1 MSLHR
6 PAGYGLVAVLAF
18 SVLLT
23 ACGGSAQKIVTSSP
37 QSPPPAPASAPRAS
51 ASALTAHPAGGG
63 SAAAANATAALTT
76 TGWIAGFKIAV
87 SQATVDRA
95 SQSLTLDVLV
105 TNTAQRDGGLNA
117 VSGELLLDP
126 GDQTGLV
133 GVSSIKP
140 GTDIVA
146 GSTAHGTLTFDVSPR
161 FSLDAAQL
169 VLGKPANHQWLVP
182 LQSGRPAT
190 GPAPVDLQPPA
201 TLRTASSVYFQITSA
216 QLLPWSCS
224 GITPFTAY
232 VPFDKHTSVVAITG
246 TVGAGK
252 LTSYAATIESVAITA
267 PDGTTATSTTAPL
280 KTWTSNQSLPN
291 IRQCLPVPA
300 DAHGQFTITISDQQH
315 STATAQITIP

>member
-6 PAGYGLVAVLAF
+6 PVGYSLAAVLAF

-23 ACGGSAQKIVTSSP
+23 ACGGSAQKAVTSSP
-37 QSPPPAPASAPRAS
+37 QSPPPAGVVSTPRS
-51 ASALTAHPAGGG
+51 TLSALSAKPAAAGG
-63 SAAAANATAALTT
+63 NATAALTRS
-76 TGWIAGFKIAV
+76 GWIAGFKIAV
-87 SQATVDRA
+87 SQATVDRS
-95 SQSLTLDVLV
+95 SQILTLDVLV
-105 TNTAQRDGGLNA
+105 TNTAQRDGGLTA
-117 VSGELLLDP
+117 VSTEILLDP

-133 GVSSIKP
+133 GVSGVKP

-146 GSTAHGTLTFDVSPR
+146 GSTAHGTLTFDIGTG
-161 FSLDAAQL
+161 FSLAAAVL
-169 VLGKPANHQWLVP
+169 VLGKPANHQWLLP

-190 GPAPVDLQPPA
+190 GPAPVDLTPPA
-201 TLRTASSVYFQITSA
+201 TLRTASSVYYQITSA
-216 QLLPWSCS
+216 QLLPWSCT

-252 LTSYAATIESVAITA
+252 LSSYAATIESVAITA
-267 PDGTTATSTTAPL
+267 PDGTTAASTTAPL

-315 STATAQITIP
+315 STATAQISIP